1 MQPLSNATST
11 PIAIPRS
18 SYASREVSA
27 DFDPF
32 LSTSPAPAPTTS
44 LRGNQ
49 SPPNLA
55 PIDTSH
61 LSLVVPISASTFAT
75 LPGDSPR
82 PTLVHPQRLR
92 EAPPREKKLRVY
104 EPIDFARA
112 VSRQVG
118 KYDYT
123 YKCSPGQLREV
134 LPKAQEIENRRIALQ
149 SALMSVFLENPN
161 AEIATLNFGN
171 IGMGPEVFRDLKR
184 IQALV
189 RSATFEF
196 NPQTGRY
203 LNSSGLRVQPTKD
216 WNVMSLDKHML
227 MRISPLYRF
236 NKGGQSITG
245 KIYADFLDFTN
256 KSSRQTM
263 LEAFKQAPFDQ
274 QVLGESPL
282 EVSQIQHEM
291 EFRDQKYIF
300 QHAFNAVMRAA
311 QETQNSVT
319 LDKIEEASTSHRPA
333 IVEWADDATS
343 DAYISLVR
351 FSDRGSLEI
360 QLPPMVI
367 SQFEGDVPHDNGA
380 SVEPHLLVFVQDLD
394 GNVKTTRHKDTHYHH
409 STPNGGRPVRTA
421 GELFGRFSVENSG
434 LSTEK
439 VIFHVDKICNK
450 SGHYWPKIAT
460 LGHFRDDLIAS
471 GLDARTV
478 EFIPVLR
485 DTGVRQAMTQWSQN
499 NEPSV
504 LPQSEL
510 RENSNTSL
518 IQELREHLQ
527 EVEEEW
533 V

>member
-1 MQPLSNATST
+1 MPPLSSATSN
-11 PIAIPRS
+11 PIAIPLP
-18 SYASREVSA
+18 SYAGRDTGTDFGTTQAYASSA
-27 DFDPF
+27 R
-32 LSTSPAPAPTTS
+32 S
-44 LRGNQ
+44 NQ
-49 SPPNLA
+49 SPPKLA

-75 LPGDSPR
+75 QPGHSPR
-82 PTLVHPQRLR
+82 PALVHPQRLR
-92 EAPPREKKLRVY
+92 EAPPRENKLRVY

-118 KYDYT
+118 KYDFT

-149 SALMSVFLENPN
+149 SALMEIFLDNPD
-161 AEIATLNFGN
+161 AEIADLNFDGV
-171 IGMGPEVFRDLKR
+171 GMGPEVFRDLKR
-184 IQALV
+184 IQAFV
-189 RSATFEF
+189 RNPAFQF

-203 LNSSGLRVQPTKD
+203 LNSSGLQVQPTKD

-236 NKGGQSITG
+236 KDNGRSITG

-256 KSSRQTM
+256 KVSRQTM
-263 LEAFKQAPFDQ
+263 LEAFKQAPLEEQANVD
-274 QVLGESPL
+274 SPL
-282 EVSQIQHEM
+282 DVSQIQHEM
-291 EFRDQKYIF
+291 QFRDQKYIF

-311 QETQNSVT
+311 QETENSVD
-319 LDKIEEASTSHRPA
+319 LSQIEEASTPERPA
-333 IVEWADDATS
+333 IVEWADDANS
-343 DAYISLVR
+343 DGYISVVR
-351 FSDRGSLEI
+351 FSDRGSFEI
-360 QLPPMVI
+360 ELPPTVVG
-367 SQFEGDVPHDNGA
+367 QFEGQIPDEDFMEA
-380 SVEPHLLVFVQDLD
+380 DQSHLLVFIQDLE
-394 GNVKTTRHKDTHYHH
+394 GNIKTTRHKDTHYHH

-421 GELFGRFSVENSG
+421 GELFGRFSVENKG

-478 EFIPVLR
+478 EFVPVLL
-485 DTGVRQAMTQWSQN
+485 DSGVRQAMTKWSQN
-499 NEPSV
+499 NDPSA

-510 RENSNTSL
+510 RENRNTSL
-518 IQELREHLQ
+518 IQELRERLQ
-527 EVEEEW
+527 EVEGEW
-533 V
+533 I